1 MFIYYKLSE
10 SKKTNFKLNKWK
22 IKAIILSSV
31 LIFYYFNSNIFILSS
46 SVNDFSSIN
55 DLQSY
60 VNYYSTFVPL
70 DTKISLLSKYK
81 KAIRKLILKKNVN
94 KKIKNINSIYVDVN
108 FRFGNLVAFLNKLL
122 YYCEIVKCKFII
134 LNEKKFWFINKKI
147 KAL

>member
-1 MFIYYKLSE
+1 MNNFFGLFDL
-10 SKKTNFKLNKWK
+10 KKVKYKLNKWK
-22 IKAIILSSV
+22 LKVIIFIIIF
-31 LIFYYFNSNIFILSS
+31 IFYYFYSNFFVFLLPT
-46 SVNDFSSIN
+46 NDFFSTN

-122 YYCEIVKCKFII
+122 YYCEIVKCKLIY
-134 LNEKKFWFINKKI
+134 
-147 KAL
+147 